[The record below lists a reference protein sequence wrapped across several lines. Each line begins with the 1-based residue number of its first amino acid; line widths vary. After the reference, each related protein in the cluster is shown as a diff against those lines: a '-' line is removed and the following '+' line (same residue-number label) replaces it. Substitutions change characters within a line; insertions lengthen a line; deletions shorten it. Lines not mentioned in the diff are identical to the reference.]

1 MKRVCFQLQI
11 RPEALADYIE
21 RHRAVDTQV
30 LDAIHESGRR
40 NYSLFVRA
48 DGLLIGYYEVED
60 DATAAS
66 ALAKDPRTA
75 KWEEESR
82 EYFANLTGRAD
93 QSAPGLTEVFNLE
106 DQLLAASQQRQ
117 PNYRKNPPPP

>member
-1 MKRVCFQLQI
+1 MQRVCFQLQI

-30 LDAIHESGRR
+30 LDAIHDSGRR
-40 NYSLFVRA
+40 NYSLFVRP

-82 EYFANLTGRAD
+82 GYFANLTGRAD
-93 QSAPGLTEVFNLE
+93 QGAPGLTEVFNLE
-106 DQLLAASQQRQ
+106 DQLLAASDQHRSKA
-117 PNYRKNPPPP
+117 P